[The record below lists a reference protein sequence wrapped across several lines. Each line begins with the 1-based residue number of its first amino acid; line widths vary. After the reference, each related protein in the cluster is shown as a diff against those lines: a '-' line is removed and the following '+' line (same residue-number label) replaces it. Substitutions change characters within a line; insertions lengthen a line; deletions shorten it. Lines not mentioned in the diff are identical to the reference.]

1 MKKVL
6 ITRKLIEENFID
18 IQSKF
23 HVIHNQSD
31 KNLSDNEIIKM
42 SLDCDGI
49 LTFPNNNFHA
59 DLLNKL
65 SDSIKIIANYAVGF
79 GNIDI
84 DTANKK
90 KILVTNTPEVLTEA
104 TAEVS
109 ILLLLG
115 ASRRA
120 YEGRIFAENKN
131 WEWSSDF
138 LIGKQ
143 MTNKKLGIL
152 GMGRIGRA
160 VADIARGFGM
170 EIHYHNRSRLPENLE
185 KGAIFHE
192 QLKDLLSQSEFLSIN
207 CPGGKDNTNLLNKET
222 LKYLPDGAVVANAA
236 RGEIINDKDML
247 DAIRIGKVFALGLDV
262 YNGEPQINEEY
273 LKLKNLFLLPH
284 LGSATKKTRIAMGER
299 AINNLDQFLNN
310 SIKPND
316 QVN

>member
-1 MKKVL
+1 
-6 ITRKLIEENFID
+6 
-18 IQSKF
+18 
-23 HVIHNQSD
+23 
-31 KNLSDNEIIKM
+31 
-42 SLDCDGI
+42 
-49 LTFPNNNFHA
+49 
-59 DLLNKL
+59 
-65 SDSIKIIANYAVGF
+65 
-79 GNIDI
+79 
-84 DTANKK
+84 
-90 KILVTNTPEVLTEA
+90 
-104 TAEVS
+104 
-109 ILLLLG
+109 
-115 ASRRA
+115 
-120 YEGRIFAENKN
+120 
-131 WEWSSDF
+131 
-138 LIGKQ
+138 
-143 MTNKKLGIL
+143 
-152 GMGRIGRA
+152 MGRIGRA

-247 DAIRIGKVFALGLDV
+247 DAIRVGKVFALGLDV

-299 AINNLDQFLNN
+299 AINNLDQFLNK
-310 SIKPND
+310 SVKPKD

>member
-49 LTFPNNNFHA
+49 LTFPNNNFHS

-84 DTANKK
+84 NTANKK

-185 KGAIFHE
+185 KSPSLVTI
-192 QLKDLLSQSEFLSIN
+192 LTI
-207 CPGGKDNTNLLNKET
+207 
-222 LKYLPDGAVVANAA
+222 PD
-236 RGEIINDKDML
+236 
-247 DAIRIGKVFALGLDV
+247 
-262 YNGEPQINEEY
+262 
-273 LKLKNLFLLPH
+273 
-284 LGSATKKTRIAMGER
+284 IA
-299 AINNLDQFLNN
+299 
-310 SIKPND
+310 
-316 QVN
+316 